1 MNSYMRLPNQGP
13 ITLKKKKTNPLKS
26 NLKAHEICSQ
36 LLVMVRKKHGLQF
49 TKHLMNAK
57 YIQNTMHT
65 EVIK

>member
-1 MNSYMRLPNQGP
+1 MNSYIRLPNKCP
-13 ITLKKKKTNPLKS
+13 ITLKKTHSLKL